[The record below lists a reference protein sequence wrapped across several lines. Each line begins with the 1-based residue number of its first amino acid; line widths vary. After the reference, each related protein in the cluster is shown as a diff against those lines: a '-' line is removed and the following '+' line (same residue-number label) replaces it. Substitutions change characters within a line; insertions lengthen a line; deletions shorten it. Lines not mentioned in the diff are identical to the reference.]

1 MRIARILHTK
11 EAQRRRLEMR
21 ESFPGDSNVAASE
34 AVQANLALAALA
46 EQSQYGVSQKYVLG
60 NFWTPSEAFG
70 LAMENQS
77 TDDMQSLLDSMVA
90 QITG

>member
-1 MRIARILHTK
+1 MCIRDR
-11 EAQRRRLEMR
+11 
-21 ESFPGDSNVAASE
+21 
-34 AVQANLALAALA
+34 A